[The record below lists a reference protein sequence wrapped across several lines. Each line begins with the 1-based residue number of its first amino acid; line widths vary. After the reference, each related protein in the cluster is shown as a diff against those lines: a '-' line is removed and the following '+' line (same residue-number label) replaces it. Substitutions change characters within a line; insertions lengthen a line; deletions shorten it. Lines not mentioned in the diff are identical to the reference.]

1 MTREDGGLGGS
12 LNFPVWSDPSGQV
25 ASMFDLYDEAAG
37 ECLEGVVILDDEGV
51 VRHVMTTSMEREE
64 TASNALELVRMLRAF
79 TPATSAKAVT
89 VTHDKEKVF
98 IFIQNKARMSYGCE
112 RLDLQGFNVYPLR
125 TFKYTDASILG

>member
-1 MTREDGGLGGS
+1 
-12 LNFPVWSDPSGQV
+12 
-25 ASMFDLYDEAAG
+25 MFDLYDEAAG
-37 ECLEGVVILDDEGV
+37 ECLEGVVILDNEGV

-98 IFIQNKARMSYGCE
+98 VFIQNKARMSCGCE

-125 TFKYTDASILG
+125 TFKCTDASRLG